1 MFDNKITNTI
11 YCLEVHRQMKITKKQ
26 LERLVEN
33 QVKQIQEGRKKVAK
47 ILGAIQMLSPEDKQL
62 FFSQIAML
70 APNGGATGAKSI
82 GSEQGSVPPG
92 NKKEELK
99 RMLKTMVSEDFAIGG
114 FRNTLLQ
121 LETSQNK
128 SIIVSLYH
136 DAERLDDLLEDY
148 SIESDE
154 ADELVNDMLSKIAQ
168 L

>member
-1 MFDNKITNTI
+1 
-11 YCLEVHRQMKITKKQ
+11 MKITKKQ

-62 FFSQIAML
+62 FFSQIATL
-70 APNGGATGAKSI
+70 APNDGSTGAKSI
-82 GSEQGSVPPG
+82 GSGQGSVPPS

-99 RMLKTMVSEDFAIGG
+99 RMLKTMVSEDFTIES

-121 LETSQNK
+121 LETNQNK

-154 ADELVNDMLSKIAQ
+154 ADELVDDMLSKIAR